1 MIVAQIYFAGIDR
14 HARSFSGSADAKG
27 DFETESR
34 AAVRRRDDDFDMPN
48 TMLPTLTREALEKET
63 LLQSRC
69 AIRILHGRRRKF
81 DEIRAAEMLRAKLY
95 MAESTEICYEQP

>member
-1 MIVAQIYFAGIDR
+1 MCRANDCSAIYFAGIDR

-63 LLQSRC
+63 GCCKVVVQFGFYMGDGENLMRF
-69 AIRILHGRRRKF
+69 APRK
-81 DEIRAAEMLRAKLY
+81 
-95 MAESTEICYEQP
+95 CWG